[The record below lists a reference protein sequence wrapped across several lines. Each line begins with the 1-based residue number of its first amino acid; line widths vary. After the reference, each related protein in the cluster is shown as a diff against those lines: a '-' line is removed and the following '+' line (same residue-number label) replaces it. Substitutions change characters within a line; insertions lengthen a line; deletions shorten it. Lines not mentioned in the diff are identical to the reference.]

1 MLSLQYNVVSSTTNS
16 SCQHNSTCEVC
27 PTATHTTD
35 HNMTIQRCVPRAPPT
50 KLYVTR
56 CYSFYYH
63 TKVNL
68 LTNRPIICNNK
79 SILFPETIRCTEWA
93 RPTVKAVHHVPEIFG
108 QVVAEGKRRKMR
120 QGLLHSL
127 WLMRCYNRKQHMFST
142 VYIIAY
148 V

>member
-1 MLSLQYNVVSSTTNS
+1 MLSLRYNVVSSTTTSN
-16 SCQHNSTCEVC
+16 CQRNSTCEVC

-79 SILFPETIRCTEWA
+79 AFFLQKRFVAPSGRVPQSKPSIMFRKFSAKLSRKEKGGKC
-93 RPTVKAVHHVPEIFG
+93 VKVCYTHCDWF
-108 QVVAEGKRRKMR
+108 VVITGNCICSA
-120 QGLLHSL
+120 L
-127 WLMRCYNRKQHMFST
+127 
-142 VYIIAY
+142 YI
-148 V
+148 